1 MPISFIANFLHLQSF
16 CAKLSTTG
24 MAFRPRL
31 WTPVKPGVSFGKD
44 LLQPLHGFFLPLQ
57 GVFLRT
63 MNVQGFDPVHLER
76 EYHVVEGGLWLPPK
90 SRLGT
95 RDRRVFMSIYGAGD
109 NLGRRKG
116 RGFYVC
122 SLLHST
128 FFALLFFPS
137 FTSIFRLAEEIE
149 RLGGGKRNRE
159 RGGEGRVENQQ
170 AVLAKDSWKKKKI
183 SATEWKT
190 PKRASPRPRLL

>member
-1 MPISFIANFLHLQSF
+1 MPISFIVNFLHLQSF
-16 CAKLSTTG
+16 WAKLSTTG

-63 MNVQGFDPVHLER
+63 MNAQGFDPVHLER
-76 EYHVVEGGLWLPPK
+76 EYHVMEGGLWLPPK

-128 FFALLFFPS
+128 FFALLFFPPS
-137 FTSIFRLAEEIE
+137 PQFFDWQRRSRGREEV
-149 RLGGGKRNRE
+149 
-159 RGGEGRVENQQ
+159 RGTGRGVEKEG
-170 AVLAKDSWKKKKI
+170 
-183 SATEWKT
+183 
-190 PKRASPRPRLL
+190 